1 MPRFEDR
8 FLHRVYDE
16 SLKGK
21 RVFYADSIP
30 ELAKYV
36 EDNDERFVGT
46 VIGTNNTTYSFH
58 IKDKENYMFVYFDPY
73 YELKIAYERGY
84 RILALHTSG
93 IWVTIKNPNWSYPPE
108 HYKIKPDYME
118 YERFATGRQIAEWL
132 DNGIGEI
139 RTSRYDALSSIY
151 EKSNKP
157 VRDVLIRKHEHDTW
171 NEPTLEYLGL
181 VNEI

>member
-46 VIGTNNTTYSFH
+46 VIGTNIN
-58 IKDKENYMFVYFDPY
+58 
-73 YELKIAYERGY
+73 
-84 RILALHTSG
+84 
-93 IWVTIKNPNWSYPPE
+93 
-108 HYKIKPDYME
+108 
-118 YERFATGRQIAEWL
+118 
-132 DNGIGEI
+132 
-139 RTSRYDALSSIY
+139 
-151 EKSNKP
+151 
-157 VRDVLIRKHEHDTW
+157 
-171 NEPTLEYLGL
+171 
-181 VNEI
+181 